1 MRIRLV
7 VAVVALVCLPLMTS
21 CSGVR
26 SGTAV
31 KAAFDAEDQESW
43 ITKKIP
49 GLKTLSNL
57 LPPPNEN
64 RIKWDQY
71 YKGTA
76 DPDKSQRR
84 PGP

>member
-1 MRIRLV
+1 MKIRPV
-7 VAVVALVCLPLMTS
+7 VAIVALVCLPLLTS

-43 ITKKIP
+43 ITKYVP
-49 GLKTLSNL
+49 GLKSISNL

-64 RIKWDQY
+64 RTKWDQY
-71 YKGTA
+71 YKWTA
-76 DPDKSQRR
+76 DPDRSQRR
-84 PGP
+84 PAP